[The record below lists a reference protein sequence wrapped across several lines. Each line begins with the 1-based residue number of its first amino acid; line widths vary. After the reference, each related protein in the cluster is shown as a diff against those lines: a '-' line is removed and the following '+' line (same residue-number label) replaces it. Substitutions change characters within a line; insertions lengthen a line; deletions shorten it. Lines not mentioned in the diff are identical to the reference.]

1 MIHRIEE
8 TTSTNDDA
16 RDAKYRHGDIVWAE
30 RQTAGRGQRGHKWSS
45 AEGLN
50 LTFSLVLEPRF
61 LPAGEQFLLNEAV
74 ALALT
79 DTFAQFGIAARI
91 KWTNDIYAGDKK
103 LVGILIEHSYSGQTL
118 ARTIVGIGINVNQTE
133 FDPALPNP
141 VSMAMVAGRTF
152 DRGEVLEAFRRHIGI
167 RYAQLE
173 LDERETLQR
182 DYRERMYR
190 LGERHTFR
198 YPDGT
203 PTEASIE
210 GVRPTGEL
218 LLRHADGTLREY
230 LFKEIEFVIEKNT
243 VIYGRNL
250 LNHYKHLIYRLQNSS
265 FNPAKLI
272 SLNFKFQIRIKR
284 NVRISLGDLAIERN
298 FLKVHRTYSLH
309 KFKLLTVLVNLPFH
323 ILFQILLQQRKDFRR
338 QGQKFRNRIHDKCNF
353 QRIAVGT
360 DHIENSHGA
369 MLIRAQRLDI
379 RIQKRLA
386 ECQVFAPWLHATVYN
401 RIFVFRLQFSTIFIA
416 PVSFVTINIG
426 CI

>member
-74 ALALT
+74 ALALS

-230 LFKEIEFVIEKNT
+230 LFKEIEFVIAGK
-243 VIYGRNL
+243 
-250 LNHYKHLIYRLQNSS
+250 
-265 FNPAKLI
+265 
-272 SLNFKFQIRIKR
+272 
-284 NVRISLGDLAIERN
+284 
-298 FLKVHRTYSLH
+298 
-309 KFKLLTVLVNLPFH
+309 
-323 ILFQILLQQRKDFRR
+323 
-338 QGQKFRNRIHDKCNF
+338 
-353 QRIAVGT
+353 
-360 DHIENSHGA
+360 
-369 MLIRAQRLDI
+369 
-379 RIQKRLA
+379 
-386 ECQVFAPWLHATVYN
+386 
-401 RIFVFRLQFSTIFIA
+401 
-416 PVSFVTINIG
+416 
-426 CI
+426 

>member
-118 ARTIVGIGINVNQTE
+118 ARTIVGIGINVNQTA

-141 VSMAMVAGRTF
+141 VSLAQAGGRKFNRSRLLETF
-152 DRGEVLEAFRRHIGI
+152 LVRCLR

-173 LDERETLQR
+173 RGEKETLQHA
-182 DYRERMYR
+182 YRERMYR
-190 LGERHTFR
+190 LGEQHPYRL
-198 YPDGT
+198 PDGT
-203 PTEASIE
+203 LFQAAIE
-210 GVRPTGEL
+210 GVLPSGEL
-218 LLRHADGTLREY
+218 ILRHADGTRHEY
-230 LFKEIEFVIEKNT
+230 LFREIEFVIAGKQGNAGPAEK
-243 VIYGRNL
+243 
-250 LNHYKHLIYRLQNSS
+250 
-265 FNPAKLI
+265 
-272 SLNFKFQIRIKR
+272 
-284 NVRISLGDLAIERN
+284 
-298 FLKVHRTYSLH
+298 
-309 KFKLLTVLVNLPFH
+309 
-323 ILFQILLQQRKDFRR
+323 
-338 QGQKFRNRIHDKCNF
+338 
-353 QRIAVGT
+353 
-360 DHIENSHGA
+360 
-369 MLIRAQRLDI
+369 
-379 RIQKRLA
+379 
-386 ECQVFAPWLHATVYN
+386 
-401 RIFVFRLQFSTIFIA
+401 
-416 PVSFVTINIG
+416 
-426 CI
+426 

>member
-133 FDPALPNP
+133 FDPALPKP
-141 VSMAMVAGRTF
+141 WEVWSTF
-152 DRGEVLEAFRRHIGI
+152 TREVFPKLSAPTSASATPSSSWGSG
-167 RYAQLE
+167 
-173 LDERETLQR
+173 ETLQR

-190 LGERHTFR
+190 LGNGAYVPLPR
-198 YPDGT
+198 
-203 PTEASIE
+203 
-210 GVRPTGEL
+210 
-218 LLRHADGTLREY
+218 RHADRGLDRGRPPLGRTAAAPCRRPAPGIPVQGGGIRDKFLTQI
-230 LFKEIEFVIEKNT
+230 LAVTEIT
-243 VIYGRNL
+243 VI
-250 LNHYKHLIYRLQNSS
+250 
-265 FNPAKLI
+265 
-272 SLNFKFQIRIKR
+272 
-284 NVRISLGDLAIERN
+284 
-298 FLKVHRTYSLH
+298 
-309 KFKLLTVLVNLPFH
+309 
-323 ILFQILLQQRKDFRR
+323 
-338 QGQKFRNRIHDKCNF
+338 
-353 QRIAVGT
+353 
-360 DHIENSHGA
+360 
-369 MLIRAQRLDI
+369 
-379 RIQKRLA
+379 
-386 ECQVFAPWLHATVYN
+386 FA
-401 RIFVFRLQFSTIFIA
+401 S
-416 PVSFVTINIG
+416 
-426 CI
+426 